1 MSAMIVTDSHI
12 NFILS
17 AAASQVN
24 MSRDEWSEIG
34 QSLVNEN
41 YRSVNY
47 LYREDEEPH
56 EYRFWVDKFEP
67 DVKSIV
73 AALKAIQGF
82 EYQSCEHPDYF
93 ESEAAK
99 TLWRINGDLLRA
111 LPGYDEAEW
120 LIA

>member
-24 MSRDEWSEIG
+24 MSRGEWSEIG
-34 QSLVNEN
+34 QQLVNEN

-47 LYREDEEPH
+47 LYREDEEPY
-56 EYRFWVDKFEP
+56 EYKFWVNEFKP

-73 AALKAIQGF
+73 AALKAIQGL
-82 EYQSCEHPDYF
+82 EYQSCEHPNYF

-99 TLWRINGDLLRA
+99 TLGRIKADLVRA
-111 LPGYDEAEW
+111 LPGYDEADW

>member
-34 QSLVNEN
+34 QTLVNEN

-47 LYREDEEPH
+47 LYREDEQPH
-56 EYRFWVDKFEP
+56 EYKFWVDKFEP

-73 AALKAIQGF
+73 AALKAIQAF
-82 EYQSCEHPDYF
+82 EYQSCEHPDYL
-93 ESEAAK
+93 SSGAAK
-99 TLWRINGDLLRA
+99 KLRLIKADLLRA
-111 LPGYDEAEW
+111 MPGYDEAEW